1 MPHTRSLFAGLIAVI
16 VLAFLAAPASATVLV
31 QNTRAEWQA
40 LTSSVFTIDFEGL
53 ATTSVNPTYNT
64 ADGLTLGGIKFVGD
78 NLDGTY
84 YLQAFDSAMG
94 GSYNWASGD
103 YILGSGWGVKYIQVS
118 LPANVTGAAA
128 DVMTNSAGHDV
139 TVTLSTGGPY
149 TVSTFANPTHAFIG
163 FTSDTPIDWI
173 RFSAAGSYTVIDN
186 FSFGSVATPELDTR
200 VLAGFGLAGLWLARR
215 LRRFC

>member
-16 VLAFLAAPASATVLV
+16 VLAFLAVPASATLLV
-31 QNTRAEWQA
+31 QNTRAEWLA
-40 LTSSVFTIDFEGL
+40 LTSGVFTIDFNGL
-53 ATTSVNPTYNT
+53 APNTTYYT

-78 NLDGTY
+78 QLDGTY
-84 YLQAFDSAMG
+84 FLEAHDSAQG
-94 GSYNWASGD
+94 PSYNWGSGA
-103 YILGSGWGVKYIQVS
+103 YIVGSGWWTKYIQAS
-118 LPANVTGAAA
+118 LPANVTAVAA